1 MSAGACCTAP
11 AVVDQYLLPSG
22 NSAANLLQIT
32 GAMSEWDRHIDPQ
45 ADADRYIILTLL
57 CILCGQHQ

>member
-1 MSAGACCTAP
+1 LAVSVTLATFAAVPLLMSAGACCTAP

-22 NSAANLLQIT
+22 NSAANLLQIA

-45 ADADRYIILTLL
+45 ADA
-57 CILCGQHQ
+57 